1 MNSYASELTTLLR
14 LAGIAL
20 EDKWPPTKMTSVG
33 VRLLP
38 ACENR
43 FSQADLKKSACENT
57 FIFAGGPLKSSVCE
71 NIFLQ
76 SELLRV
82 LSVSAKMFLAF
93 QIFGNF
99 LEVEPSFDCCTAGDK
114 PLPQQQWRPTKF
126 GDQPPQPSLG
136 WSPNL
141 NLPYPLPPTQPT
153 VVSLPAPRSGGPA
166 LPLLPHHHHV
176 RSKVAFRFPN
186 DQGFEGG
193 TNGGVFV
200 EQAHHPSAS
209 AVLGALERHTTLL
222 LYSNRLVGSLPPSLG
237 GLAALRMLHIS
248 DTSVMSSPSLV
259 VLSRLANLT
268 VFELASCNLNNTILR
283 SLGRLTKERG
293 GRGDW
298 KDDRRHRRD
307 QWLRQQC
314 PRDAPS
320 SPTAAFEMRWR
331 EMGKKIRGDDG
342 GRRWN

>member
-1 MNSYASELTTLLR
+1 
-14 LAGIAL
+14 
-20 EDKWPPTKMTSVG
+20 MTSVG

-38 ACENR
+38 ACENL

-76 SELLRV
+76 SELLRGSKPAAGECSWRCT
-82 LSVSAKMFLAF
+82 LLLF
-93 QIFGNF
+93 NH
-99 LEVEPSFDCCTAGDK
+99 CTAGDK

-307 QWLRQQC
+307 QWLRQQW
-314 PRDAPS
+314 DQEDKKPS
-320 SPTAAFEMRWR
+320 
-331 EMGKKIRGDDG
+331 KKENLSEIIQV
-342 GRRWN
+342 NKA

>member
-1 MNSYASELTTLLR
+1 MPLYSNSHKISTVPLLPSR
-14 LAGIAL
+14 FSSHPFLSSSFLFFFSPLRPIEGRSR
-20 EDKWPPTKMTSVG
+20 PPATAHGGVLSSSSTSV
-33 VRLLP
+33 VP
-38 ACENR
+38 Y
-43 FSQADLKKSACENT
+43 S
-57 FIFAGGPLKSSVCE
+57 
-71 NIFLQ
+71 
-76 SELLRV
+76 
-82 LSVSAKMFLAF
+82 
-93 QIFGNF
+93 
-99 LEVEPSFDCCTAGDK
+99 CTAGDK

-136 WSPNL
+136 WNPNL

-193 TNGGVFV
+193 TNGGVFI
-200 EQAHHPSAS
+200 EQAHHPSSS
-209 AVLGALERHTTLL
+209 AVLGVLERHTTLL

-283 SLGRLTKERG
+283 SLGRLTKERE

>member
-1 MNSYASELTTLLR
+1 
-14 LAGIAL
+14 
-20 EDKWPPTKMTSVG
+20 MTSVG

-38 ACENR
+38 ACENL

-76 SELLRV
+76 SELLR
-82 LSVSAKMFLAF
+82 AKMFLAF

-141 NLPYPLPPTQPT
+141 NR
-153 VVSLPAPRSGGPA
+153 PRSRPWCRCR
-166 LPLLPHHHHV
+166 PHAREDPRFHYY
-176 RSKVAFRFPN
+176 RTITTSKVAFRFPN
-186 DQGFEGG
+186 DQGFEGS

-222 LYSNRLVGSLPPSLG
+222 LYSNRLIGLLPPSLAG
-237 GLAALRMLHIS
+237 WLLSGCS
-248 DTSVMSSPSLV
+248 TS
-259 VLSRLANLT
+259 AT
-268 VFELASCNLNNTILR
+268 
-283 SLGRLTKERG
+283 
-293 GRGDW
+293 
-298 KDDRRHRRD
+298 
-307 QWLRQQC
+307 
-314 PRDAPS
+314 PR
-320 SPTAAFEMRWR
+320 
-331 EMGKKIRGDDG
+331 
-342 GRRWN
+342 